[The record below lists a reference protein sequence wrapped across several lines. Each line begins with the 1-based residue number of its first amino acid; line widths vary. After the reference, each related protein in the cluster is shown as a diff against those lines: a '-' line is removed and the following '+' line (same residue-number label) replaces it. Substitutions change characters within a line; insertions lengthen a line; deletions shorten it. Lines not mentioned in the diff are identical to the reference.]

1 MERKLV
7 KEVKGEDKDGG
18 KRSFVAINVYTEK
31 NLITLISAVE
41 QTLLATNDTS

>member
-18 KRSFVAINVYTEK
+18 KRSFVAINVYTK
-31 NLITLISAVE
+31 KKLTLISAVE